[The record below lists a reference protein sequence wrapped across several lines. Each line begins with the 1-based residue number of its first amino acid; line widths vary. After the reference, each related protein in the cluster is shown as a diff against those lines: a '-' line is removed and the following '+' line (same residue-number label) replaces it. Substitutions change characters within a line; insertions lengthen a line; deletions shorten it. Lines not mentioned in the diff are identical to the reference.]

1 MKVNNINSSFWK
13 NKRVLITGHTGF
25 KGSWLSIWLNSL
37 GSDVMGYSQE
47 PSTNYSL
54 FYEAKLNNILKS
66 VIGDIRDFRF
76 LESTVK
82 NFAPEIIFH
91 MAAQPLVR
99 KSYEEPIETYEIN
112 LMGTANLLE
121 VVRRC
126 KSVNTLI
133 NVTTD
138 KCYTNKEILRGYKE
152 TDELGGKDPY
162 SNSKACSELV
172 TEAYR
177 ESFYK
182 DRKIGIATA
191 RAGNVLGGGD
201 WAEDRLIPDVLK
213 SINENKILN
222 LRSPKS
228 VRPWQYILDLL
239 VGYTLLAQNL
249 SNDCVKFSGAWNF
262 GPGDNNLRNVKWIV
276 DFLSSKLDNLKITI
290 DSNLSNPPEAGLLN
304 LDISKSKKLLKWYPK
319 MNIEQTL
326 INVIKWHNSWNNKEN
341 MFNYCLKEIKYFNSI
356 I

>member
-1 MKVNNINSSFWK
+1 MKINNVNSIFWK
-13 NKRVLITGHTGF
+13 NKRVLITGHSGF

-37 GSDVMGYSQE
+37 GSNVMGYSQE
-47 PSTNYSL
+47 PITKHSL
-54 FYEAKLNNILKS
+54 FYEAKVNSLVNS
-66 VIGDIRDFRF
+66 VIGDIRDYKF
-76 LESTVK
+76 LESTIK
-82 NFAPEIIFH
+82 DFAPEIIFH

-99 KSYEEPIETYEIN
+99 KSYEEPIKTYEIN

-138 KCYTNKEILRGYKE
+138 KCYSNKEILRGYKE

-172 TEAYR
+172 TQAYR

-182 DRKIGIATA
+182 DRKLGIATA

-213 SINENKILN
+213 SIYENKMLILRN
-222 LRSPKS
+222 PKS
-228 VRPWQYILDLL
+228 IRPWQYILDLL
-239 VGYTLLAQNL
+239 VGYILLAQNL
-249 SNDCVKFSGAWNF
+249 SNDYVKFSGAWNF
-262 GPGDNNLRNVKWIV
+262 GPDDNNLRNVKWVV

-290 DSNLSNPPEAGLLN
+290 ENNLSNLPEAGLLN

-319 MNIEQTL
+319 MSLEQTL
-326 INVIKWHNSWNNKEN
+326 INVIKWNNSWNNKED

>member
-1 MKVNNINSSFWK
+1 MKINNVNSIFWK
-13 NKRVLITGHTGF
+13 NKRVLITGHSGF

-37 GSDVMGYSQE
+37 GSNVMGYSQE
-47 PSTNYSL
+47 PITKHSL
-54 FYEAKLNNILKS
+54 FYEAKVNSLVNS
-66 VIGDIRDFRF
+66 VIGDIRDYKF
-76 LESTVK
+76 LESTIK
-82 NFAPEIIFH
+82 DFAPEIIFH

-99 KSYEEPIETYEIN
+99 KSYEEPIKTYEIN

-138 KCYTNKEILRGYKE
+138 KCYSNKEILRGYKE

-172 TEAYR
+172 TQAYR

-182 DRKIGIATA
+182 DRKLGIATA

-213 SINENKILN
+213 SIYENKMLILRN
-222 LRSPKS
+222 PKS
-228 VRPWQYILDLL
+228 IRPWQYILDLL
-239 VGYTLLAQNL
+239 VGYILLAQNL
-249 SNDCVKFSGAWNF
+249 SNDYVKFSGAWNF
-262 GPGDNNLRNVKWIV
+262 GPDDNNLRNVKWVV

-290 DSNLSNPPEAGLLN
+290 ENNLSNLPEAGLLN

-319 MNIEQTL
+319 MSLEQTL
-326 INVIKWHNSWNNKEN
+326 INVIKWNNSWNNKED
-341 MFNYCLKEIKYFNSI
+341 MFNHCLKEIKYFNSI

>member
-1 MKVNNINSSFWK
+1 MKINNVNSIFWK
-13 NKRVLITGHTGF
+13 NKRVLITGHSGF

-37 GSDVMGYSQE
+37 GSNVMGYSQE
-47 PSTNYSL
+47 PITKHSL
-54 FYEAKLNNILKS
+54 FYEAKVNSLVNS
-66 VIGDIRDFRF
+66 VIGDIRDYKF
-76 LESTVK
+76 LESTIK
-82 NFAPEIIFH
+82 DFAPEIIFH

-99 KSYEEPIETYEIN
+99 KSYEEPIKTYEIN

-138 KCYTNKEILRGYKE
+138 KCYSNKEILRGYKE

-172 TEAYR
+172 TQAYR

-182 DRKIGIATA
+182 DRKLGIATA

-213 SINENKILN
+213 SIYENKILI
-222 LRSPKS
+222 LRNPKS
-228 VRPWQYILDLL
+228 IRPWQYILDLL
-239 VGYTLLAQNL
+239 VGYILLAQNL
-249 SNDCVKFSGAWNF
+249 SNDYVKFSGAWNF
-262 GPGDNNLRNVKWIV
+262 GPDDNNLRNVKWVV

-290 DSNLSNPPEAGLLN
+290 ENNLSNLPEAGLLN

-319 MNIEQTL
+319 MSLEQTL
-326 INVIKWHNSWNNKEN
+326 INVIKWNNSWNNKED

>member
-1 MKVNNINSSFWK
+1 MKINNVNSIFWK
-13 NKRVLITGHTGF
+13 NKRVLITGHSGF

-37 GSDVMGYSQE
+37 GSNVMGYSQE
-47 PSTNYSL
+47 PITKHSL
-54 FYEAKLNNILKS
+54 FYEAKVNSLVNS
-66 VIGDIRDFRF
+66 VIGDIRDYKF
-76 LESTVK
+76 LESTIK
-82 NFAPEIIFH
+82 DFAPEIIFH

-138 KCYTNKEILRGYKE
+138 KCYSNKEILRGYKE

-172 TEAYR
+172 TQAYR

-182 DRKIGIATA
+182 DRKLGIATA

-213 SINENKILN
+213 SIYENKILI
-222 LRSPKS
+222 LRNPKS
-228 VRPWQYILDLL
+228 IRPWQYILDLL
-239 VGYTLLAQNL
+239 VGYILLAQNL
-249 SNDCVKFSGAWNF
+249 SNDYVKFSGAWNF
-262 GPGDNNLRNVKWIV
+262 GPDDNNLRNVKWVV

-290 DSNLSNPPEAGLLN
+290 ENNLSNLPEAGLLN

-319 MNIEQTL
+319 MSLEQTL
-326 INVIKWHNSWNNKEN
+326 INVIKWNNSWNNKED